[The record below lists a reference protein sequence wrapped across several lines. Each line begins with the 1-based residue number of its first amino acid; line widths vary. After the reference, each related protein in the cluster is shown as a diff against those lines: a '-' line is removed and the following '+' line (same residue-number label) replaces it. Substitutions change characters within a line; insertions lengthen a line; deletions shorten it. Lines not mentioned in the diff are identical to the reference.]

1 MQGCVPLETFRG
13 MDVCRKVSKGCKK
26 KSLCMRP
33 FIETFKVDQY
43 IDRDELS
50 LNKLLSNMG
59 HFSNFNFK

>member
-1 MQGCVPLETFRG
+1 